1 MVAYC
6 SVVSTITVECP
17 DEVLLSLKEQ
27 PAEAAKEFRIAAA
40 MKLFEL
46 GKLTSGRAAQLAGL
60 SRVEFLETAGRY
72 RVRAFQRMSPR
83 GRTAS

>member
-1 MVAYC
+1 
-6 SVVSTITVECP
+6 VSTITVQCP

-27 PAEAAKEFRIAAA
+27 PDEAAVEFRIAAA

-60 SRVEFLETAGRY
+60 SRVEFLQLAAQY
-72 RVRAFQRMSPR
+72 RVPAFRL
-83 GRTAS
+83 TAEELEQDAANA

>member
-1 MVAYC
+1 M
-6 SVVSTITVECP
+6 STITVECP

-27 PAEAAKEFRIAAA
+27 PAEAAVEFRVAAA

-60 SRVEFLETAGRY
+60 SRVEFLQAAARY
-72 RVRAFQRMSPR
+72 RVPAFRL
-83 GRTAS
+83 TAEEVEQDAANA